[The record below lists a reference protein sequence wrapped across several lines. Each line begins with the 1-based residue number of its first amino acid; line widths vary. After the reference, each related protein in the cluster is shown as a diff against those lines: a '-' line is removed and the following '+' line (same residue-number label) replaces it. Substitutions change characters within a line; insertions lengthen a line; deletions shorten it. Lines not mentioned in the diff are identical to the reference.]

1 VVKQH
6 SWGAALRAGAAG
18 SSAPLRPRR
27 LSDGVDTVP
36 SDRARTCGRPAES
49 WGGTRVTDEATPWD
63 RFREGLPPLLAAL
76 HESPPADVLA
86 VPDGGSYESED
97 LLAVLRGQ
105 VRPAEAAGDRPLRED
120 RGGAALLAAAWR
132 HAAYGHARAVLAL
145 FDAGQSAHAHP
156 NARAC
161 LEHAVVL
168 QQLGAAADAGGVDGF
183 LEQLAREQHARTAKQ
198 LDYLEALDAGSGG
211 GHRALLAA
219 ARAQHDAAAPGG
231 AGSGPRRTTV
241 KSRFEGLPGGADH
254 FYNVYG
260 GLSEKA
266 HAGLTSAVPYLTA
279 ALRDGSP
286 VGPEPASDGW
296 AETLAVLCW
305 CCWAADDA
313 LRRFLVDGDAMS
325 ARHVPLMARVGL
337 VPG

>member
-1 VVKQH
+1 M
-6 SWGAALRAGAAG
+6 
-18 SSAPLRPRR
+18 
-27 LSDGVDTVP
+27 
-36 SDRARTCGRPAES
+36 
-49 WGGTRVTDEATPWD
+49 TDEATPWE
-63 RFREGLPPLLAAL
+63 RFCERLPPLLAAL
-76 HESPPADVLA
+76 HESPPADVLT
-86 VPDGGSYESED
+86 VPDGGSYELED
-97 LLAVLRGQ
+97 LLAVLREQTG
-105 VRPAEAAGDRPLRED
+105 PAGAGGARPLQDD
-120 RGGAALLAAAWR
+120 RGGGALLAAAWR

-145 FDAGQSAHAHP
+145 CDAGQSAHAHP

-168 QQLGAAADAGGVDGF
+168 QQLAASADAGDTDGF

-211 GHRALLAA
+211 EHQALLAQ
-219 ARAQHDAAAPGG
+219 ARAVHDAAAHDG
-231 AGSGPRRTTV
+231 ADSGPRRTTV
-241 KSRFEGLPGGADH
+241 RSRFEGLPGGADH

-266 HAGLTSAVPYLTA
+266 HASLTSAVPYLTA

-286 VGPEPASDGW
+286 IGPEPASDGW
-296 AETLAVLCW
+296 TETLAVLCW